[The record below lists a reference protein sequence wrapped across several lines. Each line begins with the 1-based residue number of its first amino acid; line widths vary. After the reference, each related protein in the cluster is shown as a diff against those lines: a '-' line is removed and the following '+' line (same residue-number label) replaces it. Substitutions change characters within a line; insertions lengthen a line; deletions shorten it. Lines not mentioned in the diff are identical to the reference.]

1 MSELD
6 KKTPFKNIIDESDE
20 IEIRTQNAHLHN
32 LDNITIREKTL
43 LNKMCFPGI
52 NRYLMPEMPDKSES
66 IRKAEKSQYYPFI
79 TCDVSEVFL

>member
-20 IEIRTQNAHLHN
+20 IEIRTQNSHLHN
-32 LDNITIREKTL
+32 LDNVTIREKNL
-43 LNKMCFPGI
+43 LNKMCFPG
-52 NRYLMPEMPDKSES
+52 NLMPEMPEKKSES

-79 TCDVSEVFL
+79 TCDVSEVFNF